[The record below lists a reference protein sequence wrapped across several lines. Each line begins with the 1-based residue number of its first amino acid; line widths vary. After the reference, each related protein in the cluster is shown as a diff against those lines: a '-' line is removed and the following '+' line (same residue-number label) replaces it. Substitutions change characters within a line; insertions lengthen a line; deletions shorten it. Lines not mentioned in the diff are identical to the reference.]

1 MSIAVQTNS
10 PRLRTATFDEH
21 ASVVRLEK
29 SGALESLPLED
40 WRNLWLTNP
49 LWQRLG
55 KDWPIGWVLED
66 GSDRIVGSLANIPTQ
81 YTFQG
86 RDLVC
91 ANGRGW
97 VVAPEYRGFALWL
110 MEEYFSQPG
119 VDLFINTTIA
129 PTAAPTFSTLSDRI
143 PVGDFQSIAYW
154 ITGYRGFAKKA
165 LQKLRVPGA
174 GLLAWPAAAAL
185 RMNDALLAESLP
197 AAPASVAGSTVVET
211 AEQFDDRFDAFW
223 QELVRQDPDKLLAM
237 RDRQSL
243 AWHFAIPLR
252 LGRLWIFTAS
262 RAGLLRA
269 YCILKRQDRN
279 DGVRRMQLVD
289 YQSLDPCDELL
300 PSLLRAALARCKA
313 ENMYA
318 MEHVGCE
325 VPKMR
330 VFDSFAP
337 YRRKLPCWPFY
348 YRAADPAI
356 KAELSR
362 PTVWDP
368 STFDGDASFE

>member
-1 MSIAVQTNS
+1 MSIAIQTGS

-21 ASVVRLEK
+21 ESIVRLEA
-29 SGALESLPLED
+29 SGALESLPLAD
-40 WRNLWLTNP
+40 WRNLWLKNP
-49 LWQRLG
+49 LWPRLG

-66 GSDRIVGSLANIPTQ
+66 ADGHVVGSLNNIPTR
-81 YTFQG
+81 YTFRG
-86 RDLVC
+86 RELIC

-110 MEEYFSQPG
+110 MEEYFNQAG
-119 VDLFINTTIA
+119 ADLFINTTIA

-143 PVGDFQSIAYW
+143 PLGDFQSVAYW

-165 LQKLRVPGA
+165 LQKLNVPGA
-174 GLLAWPAAAAL
+174 GLLAWPATAAL
-185 RMNDALLAESLP
+185 RLKDVLLTKSLP
-197 AAPASVAGSTVVET
+197 AAPASIVVER
-211 AEQFDDRFDAFW
+211 AEQFDGRFDAFW
-223 QELVRQDPDKLLAM
+223 EELVRQNPDKLLAM
-237 RDRQSL
+237 RDRQTL

-269 YCILKRQDRN
+269 YCILKRQDKH

-289 YQSLDPCDELL
+289 YQSLEPHDEIL
-300 PSLLRAALARCKA
+300 PGLLRAALERCA
-313 ENMYA
+313 DENLYA
-318 MEHVGCE
+318 LEHVGCGL
-325 VPKMR
+325 PKMR

-337 YRRKLPCWPFY
+337 YRRRLPCWPFY

-356 KAELSR
+356 HAELAQSD
-362 PTVWDP
+362 VWDP

>member
-1 MSIAVQTNS
+1 MSIAVQTGS

-21 ASVVRLEK
+21 ASIVRLEA
-29 SGALESLPLED
+29 SGALGSLPLDD
-40 WRNLWLTNP
+40 WRNLWLANP
-49 LWQRLG
+49 LWPRLG
-55 KDWPIGWVLED
+55 KDWPIGWVLENST
-66 GSDRIVGSLANIPTQ
+66 GRIVGSLGNIPTQ
-81 YTFQG
+81 YRFQG
-86 RDLVC
+86 RDLIC

-110 MEEYFSQPG
+110 MEEYFNQPAA
-119 VDLFINTTIA
+119 DLFINTTLA
-129 PTAAPTFSTLSDRI
+129 PTAAPTFSTLSDRT
-143 PVGDFQSIAYW
+143 PLGDFQSVAYW

-165 LQKLRVPGA
+165 LQKLHVPGA
-174 GLLAWPAAAAL
+174 GLMAWPAAAAL
-185 RMNDALLAESLP
+185 RLKDALLTKSLP
-197 AAPASVAGSTVVET
+197 ATPPSIVVET

-223 QELVRQDPDKLLAM
+223 EELVRQNPDKLLAT

-252 LGRLWIFTAS
+252 QGRLWIFTAL

-269 YCILKRQDRN
+269 YCILKRQDKN

-289 YQSLDPCDELL
+289 YQSLDPSDELL
-300 PSLLRAALARCKA
+300 PCLLRAALDRCKA

-318 MEHVGCE
+318 LEHVGCGL
-325 VPKMR
+325 PKMR
-330 VFDSFAP
+330 AFDSFAP

-356 KAELSR
+356 QAALSR